1 MDHTF
6 MKTRKIVPLVIS
18 MSLPMFISMLVS
30 ALYNIVDS
38 YFVAKISE
46 DAMTAVSL
54 VYPIQNLNTA
64 VGVGFGVGVNS
75 AVSYFLGAEDRAKA
89 ESCAHLGLYC
99 SILHGALLTIFGIA
113 IMPWFLSLYTENR
126 VILQSGLDY
135 SRIVFAVSIPYCI
148 CIHYEKLY
156 QAVGKMK
163 VTMWSLGGGCL
174 LNVLLDPLLIFGIG
188 PFPKMGVRGAALATA
203 ISMLLPLAIYLILY
217 ARGSLGIR
225 VSFRKTSPLNRPE
238 KRKLLKRLYAVGVPA
253 TLNMAL
259 PSVQVTVLNGI
270 LAGISATYV
279 FILGVYYKL
288 QTFMYSSTNGIVQGI
303 RPLVGYNYGAKE
315 YKRVLGVFRTA
326 LLMALI
332 IMAVGLLLCQ
342 TIPGTIMGWF
352 TDNPDTIAK
361 GALALRLIS
370 IGFLPSA
377 FSVTVSGTL
386 EGMGNGTGSLVTSLL
401 RYIVVIL
408 PLAFLLS
415 HFYGASGVWNSFWI
429 TELAS
434 AAAAG
439 FLFHRERKKLIAFS
453 HVK

>member
-1 MDHTF
+1 MDQTF
-6 MKTRKIVPLVIS
+6 MKERRIVPLVIS

-46 DAMTAVSL
+46 EAMTAVSL

-75 AVSYFLGAEDRAKA
+75 AVSYYLGAEDKKRA

-99 SILHGALLTIFGIA
+99 SAIHGVLLTIFGIA
-113 IMPWFLSLYTENR
+113 IMPWFLSLYTSNP
-126 VILQSGLDY
+126 VILSAGVNY
-135 SRIVFAVSIPYCI
+135 SRIIFAVSILYCI

-156 QAVGKMK
+156 QAVGKMN

-174 LNVLLDPLLIFGIG
+174 LNILLDPLLIFGIG
-188 PFPKMGVRGAALATA
+188 PFPRMGVRGAALSTA
-203 ISMLLPLAIYLILY
+203 ISMVLPLAIYLILY
-217 ARGSLGIR
+217 AKGSLGIT
-225 VSFRKTSPLNRPE
+225 VSVRRTTPVNRQE
-238 KRKLLKRLYAVGVPA
+238 RRKLLKRLYDVGIPA
-253 TLNMAL
+253 SLNMAL

-270 LAGISATYV
+270 LANISATYV

-288 QTFMYSSTNGIVQGI
+288 QTFIYSSTNGIVQGI

-315 YKRVLGVFRTA
+315 YKRVWGVFRTA
-326 LLMALI
+326 LVMALI
-332 IMAVGLLLCQ
+332 IMAIGLLLCQ
-342 TIPGTIMGWF
+342 LMPGVIMGWF
-352 TDNPDTIAK
+352 TKNPDTVRK
-361 GALALRLIS
+361 GAMALRLIS

-377 FSVTVSGTL
+377 FAVTVSGTL
-386 EGMGNGTGSLVTSLL
+386 EGLGNGSGSLVTSLL

-415 HFYGASGVWNSFWI
+415 RFYGAVGVWNSFWI
-429 TELAS
+429 TEIVS
-434 AAAAG
+434 AAAVG
-439 FLFHRERKKLIAFS
+439 VLLSIQKKKLTP
-453 HVK
+453 

>member
-1 MDHTF
+1 MDQTF
-6 MKTRKIVPLVIS
+6 MKERKIVPLVIS

-46 DAMTAVSL
+46 EAMTAVSL

-75 AVSYFLGAEDRAKA
+75 AVSYYLGAQDKKRA

-99 SILHGALLTIFGIA
+99 SAIHGALLTIFGIA
-113 IMPWFLSLYTENR
+113 IMPWFLSLYTSSPA
-126 VILQSGLDY
+126 ILSAGVDY
-135 SRIVFAVSIPYCI
+135 SRIIFAVSILYCI
-148 CIHYEKLY
+148 CIHYEKLF
-156 QAVGKMK
+156 QAVGKMN

-174 LNVLLDPLLIFGIG
+174 LNIVLDPLLIFGIG
-188 PFPKMGVRGAALATA
+188 PFPQMGVRGAALATA
-203 ISMLLPLAIYLILY
+203 ISMLFPLAIYLILY
-217 ARGSLGIR
+217 AKGSLGITVR
-225 VSFRKTSPLNRPE
+225 IRKSPTVNRQE
-238 KRKLLKRLYAVGVPA
+238 RRKLLKRLYAVGFPA

-288 QTFMYSSTNGIVQGI
+288 QTFIYSSTNGIVQGI
-303 RPLVGYNYGAKE
+303 RPLVGYNYGARE
-315 YKRVLGVFRTA
+315 YKRVWGVFRTA
-326 LLMALI
+326 LVMALI
-332 IMAVGLLLCQ
+332 IMAAGLLLCQ
-342 TIPGTIMGWF
+342 LIPETIMGWF
-352 TDNPDTIAK
+352 TQNPDTAAK

-377 FSVTVSGTL
+377 FAVTVSGTL
-386 EGMGNGTGSLVTSLL
+386 EGLGNGAGSLVTSLL

-415 HFYGASGVWNSFWI
+415 RSYGAVGVWNSFWI
-429 TELAS
+429 TEIVS
-434 AAAAG
+434 AAAVGILLA
-439 FLFHRERKKLIAFS
+439 FQKKKLTQ
-453 HVK
+453 

>member
-1 MDHTF
+1 
-6 MKTRKIVPLVIS
+6 MKERKIVPLVIS

-46 DAMTAVSL
+46 EAMTAVSL

-75 AVSYFLGAEDRAKA
+75 AVSYYLGAQDKKRA

-99 SILHGALLTIFGIA
+99 SAIHGALLTIFGIA
-113 IMPWFLSLYTENR
+113 IMPWFLSLYTSSPA
-126 VILQSGLDY
+126 ILSAGVDY
-135 SRIVFAVSIPYCI
+135 SRIIFAVSILYCI
-148 CIHYEKLY
+148 CIHYEKLF
-156 QAVGKMK
+156 QAVGKMN

-174 LNVLLDPLLIFGIG
+174 LNIVLDPLLIFGIG
-188 PFPKMGVRGAALATA
+188 PFPQMGVRGAALATA
-203 ISMLLPLAIYLILY
+203 ISMLFPLAIYLILY
-217 ARGSLGIR
+217 AKGSLGITVR
-225 VSFRKTSPLNRPE
+225 VWKSPTVNRQE
-238 KRKLLKRLYAVGVPA
+238 RRKLLKRLYAVGVPA

-288 QTFMYSSTNGIVQGI
+288 QTFIYSSTNGIVQGI
-303 RPLVGYNYGAKE
+303 RPLVGYNYGARE
-315 YKRVLGVFRTA
+315 YKRVWGVFRTA
-326 LLMALI
+326 LVMALI

-342 TIPGTIMGWF
+342 LMPGTIMGWF
-352 TDNPDTIAK
+352 TKNPDTAAR
-361 GALALRLIS
+361 GTLALRLIS

-377 FSVTVSGTL
+377 FAVTVSGTL
-386 EGMGNGTGSLVTSLL
+386 EGLGNGAGSLVTSLL

-415 HFYGASGVWNSFWI
+415 RSYGAVGVWNSFWI
-429 TELAS
+429 TEIVS
-434 AAAAG
+434 AAAVGILLA
-439 FLFHRERKKLIAFS
+439 FQKKKLTQ
-453 HVK
+453 